1 MRNLKAL
8 VNVVMV
14 AAFITAIAETKN
26 NTVKQRFLVKL
37 V

>member
-1 MRNLKAL
+1 
-8 VNVVMV
+8 MV